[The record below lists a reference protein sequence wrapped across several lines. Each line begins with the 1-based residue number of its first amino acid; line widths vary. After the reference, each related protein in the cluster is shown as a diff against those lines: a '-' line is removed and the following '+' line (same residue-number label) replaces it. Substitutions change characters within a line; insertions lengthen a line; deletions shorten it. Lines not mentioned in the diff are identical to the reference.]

1 VCYVYPMKNWL
12 QLYNTVFTTKR
23 LALIACLLAG
33 YVLMQGISTYYD
45 FTWASVLAE
54 P

>member
-1 VCYVYPMKNWL
+1 MKTFNAL
-12 QLYNTVFTTKR
+12 FTTKR
-23 LALIACLLAG
+23 LALIASFLAG
-33 YVLMQGISTYYD
+33 WLLMAVISSYYD